1 MHTHLARRAL
11 VSGSLFLFLSGC
23 AAVGPDYVRP
33 EAPLEPA
40 WLAEERNELDTSPA
54 ELAAWWQQLNDPVLD
69 ELIQRAI
76 AENNNIRIAG
86 LRVLESQARLGIAV
100 GNQYPQTQVLLG
112 DLTASGISDSSGDVG
127 DSEFIESNLAGSI
140 AWEIDFWGKFRRGI
154 EAADAN
160 LLGSIAS
167 YSDVLVLVTA
177 QVADAYARLRSA
189 EEQLEL
195 AKVSLAIQQRS
206 YDIVEVLYRN
216 GQNSELDSLQAK
228 TQLLGTQATIPSL
241 EQTIRQTKNAI
252 AALLGT
258 APTDLEPLLGEKGK
272 LPDIPSDL
280 AIGVPADL
288 LRQRPDVR
296 QAELRAIAQNA
307 NVGVATANLYPS
319 FSLNG
324 LIGLSASGNNNDGS
338 GDLFSTE
345 SLGYS
350 AGASFVWPFLNY
362 GRIRNNIRVQDVRLQ
377 QELVRYRETVI
388 QAAREVEDAIVALE
402 GTAAQDVIL
411 AEGVATAE
419 RSAELS
425 ILRYKEGFADY
436 QRVLDAQQALFTQ
449 QQRYASNRGAVM
461 RSLVAVYRSLGGGW
475 QGIDPGNFVS
485 DEDREQME
493 ERTNWGDMIE
503 TLPEPRD
510 E

>member
-1 MHTHLARRAL
+1 MKFRPARRAF
-11 VSGSLFLFLSGC
+11 VVGSLLALIAGC
-23 AAVGPDYVRP
+23 ASVGPDYERP
-33 EAPLEPA
+33 ATPLQPA
-40 WLAEERNELDTSPA
+40 WLAEERLELDTSAA
-54 ELAAWWQQLNDPVLD
+54 ELADWWTRLDDPVLD
-69 ELIQRAI
+69 ELIRKAI

-86 LRVLESQARLGIAV
+86 LRVLEAQARLGIAV
-100 GNQYPQTQVLLG
+100 GNRYPQTQVLLG
-112 DLTASGISDSSGDVG
+112 DLTASGISDSTGDIG
-127 DSEFIESNLAGSI
+127 DSEFIESNLAASV
-140 AWEIDFWGKFRRGI
+140 AWEVDFWGKFRRGI

-160 LLGSIAS
+160 LLGSIEN
-167 YSDVLVLVTA
+167 YNDVLILVTA

-195 AKVSLAIQQRS
+195 ARNSVEIQQRS

-228 TQLLGTQATIPSL
+228 TQLLGTQATIPNL

-252 AALLGT
+252 AVLLGT
-258 APTDLEPLLGEKGK
+258 APTDLEPLLGEQGR
-272 LPDIPSDL
+272 LPDIPAEL
-280 AIGVPADL
+280 AVGIPADL

-350 AGASFVWPFLNY
+350 AGASFVWPFFNY
-362 GRIRNNIRVQDVRLQ
+362 GRIRNNIRVQDARLQ

-388 QAAREVEDAIVALE
+388 QAAREVEDALVALE
-402 GTAAQDVIL
+402 GTAAQDAIL
-411 AEGVATAE
+411 AEGVATAK
-419 RSAELS
+419 RSADLS
-425 ILRYKEGFADY
+425 ILRYQEGFADY
-436 QRVLDAQQALFTQ
+436 QRVLNAQQALFTQ

-475 QGIDPGNFVS
+475 QSARPENYVS
-485 DEDREQME
+485 DDDREQME
-493 ERTNWGDMIE
+493 ERTNWGDLIE
-503 TLPEPRD
+503 TLPQPRN

>member
-1 MHTHLARRAL
+1 M
-11 VSGSLFLFLSGC
+11 
-23 AAVGPDYVRP
+23 
-33 EAPLEPA
+33 
-40 WLAEERNELDTSPA
+40 
-54 ELAAWWQQLNDPVLD
+54 
-69 ELIQRAI
+69 LI
-76 AENNNIRIAG
+76 
-86 LRVLESQARLGIAV
+86 
-100 GNQYPQTQVLLG
+100 
-112 DLTASGISDSSGDVG
+112 
-127 DSEFIESNLAGSI
+127 
-140 AWEIDFWGKFRRGI
+140 
-154 EAADAN
+154 
-160 LLGSIAS
+160 
-167 YSDVLVLVTA
+167 LVTA

-195 AKVSLAIQQRS
+195 ARNSVEIQQRS

-228 TQLLGTQATIPSL
+228 TQLLGTQATIPNL

-252 AALLGT
+252 AVLLGT
-258 APTDLEPLLGEKGK
+258 APTDLEPLLGEKGR
-272 LPDIPSDL
+272 LPDIPAEL
-280 AIGVPADL
+280 AVGIPADL

-350 AGASFVWPFLNY
+350 AGASFVWPFFNY
-362 GRIRNNIRVQDVRLQ
+362 GRIRNNIRVQDARLQ

-388 QAAREVEDAIVALE
+388 QAAREVEDALVALE
-402 GTAAQDVIL
+402 GTAAQDAIL
-411 AEGVATAE
+411 AEGVAAAK
-419 RSAELS
+419 RSADLS
-425 ILRYKEGFADY
+425 ILRYQEGFADY
-436 QRVLDAQQALFTQ
+436 QRVLNAQQALFTQ

-475 QGIDPGNFVS
+475 QSARPENYVS
-485 DEDREQME
+485 DDDREQME
-493 ERTNWGDMIE
+493 ERTNWGDLIE
-503 TLPEPRD
+503 TLPQPRN